1 MISIMSDTW
10 TTSNGGGYILNWNV
24 IDEIPTRRHYIRRSL
39 DTGLGRGSASRD
51 IPYAQEAARDIKSLS
66 ETDVDELTRGGGWGF
81 AKPAELNGYPGPS
94 HVLQMKDRLGLTD
107 DQLLKVQEAFDLMQ
121 ARASEEGK
129 VFVEIERKLDAA
141 FRSRAITESELR
153 DLVATAE
160 ASRSRLRFIHL
171 AAHLEVTQLLDAGQ
185 IAAYGKER
193 GYSK

>member
-1 MISIMSDTW
+1 MKSLLVAFTFSILSTQASAEGAHHV
-10 TTSNGGGYILNWNV
+10 TS
-24 IDEIPTRRHYIRRSL
+24 
-39 DTGLGRGSASRD
+39 
-51 IPYAQEAARDIKSLS
+51 PYAQEAARDIKSLS

-107 DQLLKVQEAFDLMQ
+107 DQLLKVQRAFDLMQ
-121 ARASEEGK
+121 ARASEEGQ
-129 VFVEIERKLDAA
+129 VFVEAERELDAA

-153 DLVATAE
+153 DLVAAAE

-171 AAHLEVTQLLDAGQ
+171 AAHLEVTRLLDASQ
-185 IAAYGKER
+185 IAGYGKHR

>member
-1 MISIMSDTW
+1 MKSLLVSFTFAILATQAVAEGVHHV
-10 TTSNGGGYILNWNV
+10 TS
-24 IDEIPTRRHYIRRSL
+24 
-39 DTGLGRGSASRD
+39 
-51 IPYAQEAARDIKSLS
+51 PYAQEAARDIKSLS

-107 DQLLKVQEAFDLMQ
+107 DQLLKVQEVFDLMQ

-129 VFVEIERKLDAA
+129 VFVEAERELDAA
-141 FRSRAITESELR
+141 FRSRTITESALR

-160 ASRSRLRFIHL
+160 AGRSRLRFIHL
-171 AAHLEVTQLLDAGQ
+171 AAHLEMTRLLDARQ
-185 IAAYGKER
+185 IAAYGKHR

>member
-1 MISIMSDTW
+1 MKSLLVGFTFAVLSTQASAEGAHHA
-10 TTSNGGGYILNWNV
+10 TS
-24 IDEIPTRRHYIRRSL
+24 
-39 DTGLGRGSASRD
+39 
-51 IPYAQEAARDIKSLS
+51 PYAQEAARDIKSLS

-171 AAHLEVTQLLDAGQ
+171 AAHLEATQLLDAGQ